1 MEYGKKTAK
10 IWKEGEYY
18 YLVVGNRN
26 MDGYGQI
33 LLYRSDNLEQWVFL
47 VVLDQS
53 RGEYGKMW
61 ECPDFFSL
69 GNRQILMVSPQDMRA
84 KGYEFHNGNNSI
96 FIYGYYDKATYHF
109 EREKVTSVDYG
120 LDFYAPQTLQTV
132 DGRRIM
138 IGWMQS
144 WDAKLTNDFWNWS
157 GMMTLPRELILRKG
171 KIYQSPVRE
180 LECYRKNKIEYTQ
193 KRISERTVLN
203 GIKGRIIDLQVDIT
217 EFDFHYFAIHFA
229 YNEEYEM
236 LLQYN
241 HLRKCLTIDRTHSGL
256 VRDVVCRRKM
266 ADRKSV
272 V

>member
-1 MEYGKKTAK
+1 M
-10 IWKEGEYY
+10 
-18 YLVVGNRN
+18 
-26 MDGYGQI
+26 
-33 LLYRSDNLEQWVFL
+33 
-47 VVLDQS
+47 LDQS

-144 WDAKLTNDFWNWS
+144 WDAKLTNDFIGNYLLTYPLFS
-157 GMMTLPRELILRKG
+157 LQTNLTVPHLGQILK
-171 KIYQSPVRE
+171 
-180 LECYRKNKIEYTQ
+180 
-193 KRISERTVLN
+193 
-203 GIKGRIIDLQVDIT
+203 
-217 EFDFHYFAIHFA
+217 
-229 YNEEYEM
+229 
-236 LLQYN
+236 LL
-241 HLRKCLTIDRTHSGL
+241 
-256 VRDVVCRRKM
+256 
-266 ADRKSV
+266 
-272 V
+272 